1 MEDHN
6 HSGSGIVDV
15 EDMVDELR
23 ARYPEYGRRKRGP
36 FKQSVRNGECEK
48 WIFFFTLEIHDDGIY
63 IIYLICFLAQFMLW
77 ST

>member
-15 EDMVDELR
+15 DDMVDELR

-36 FKQSVRNGECEK
+36 FKQSVRNGEYEK
-48 WIFFFTLEIHDDGIY
+48 LNFFFHARNT
-63 IIYLICFLAQFMLW
+63 
-77 ST
+77 